1 MTNEENIT
9 TELNGGNGENG
20 KNIFES
26 NIINTFRDL
35 NDYSK
40 YFPKKIKDNVI
51 KEKYEILKEI
61 KKLATLKKNTSYNI
75 TSIIKWFNAYE
86 IINTE
91 KHKSFHFYIFMIKY
105 LWNSFQNKHVSPN
118 LKTYICQVISN
129 ILKNI
134 KKYILYNFFFDY
146 DQKLLQKDNGENCKQ
161 CEEDIENKSDVTD
174 NSYIEI
180 SGEYFKEYE
189 TVIEESDIESSI
201 NEGNMQSLSDLYY
214 VTDNGIYEKNEEVDS
229 FLNNQIIINGMDE
242 SFRFYIQKRIFDIID
257 YNYLF
262 GLLYD
267 YLIGDVKSSDGSN
280 QCSHNVYKNYIG
292 SVLSILINLKN
303 FCYYNKDV
311 HNLLLNFSFNNLYP
325 TKYEEYKSMID
336 TQRLDNTQKEY
347 ENEPMELLVNK
358 KMDENVN
365 KECKKFAHDKKK
377 NSEMEIKETKSTNN
391 NNNNEGLKFNIDVCQ
406 YNVEDLEICIRY
418 NTIFLNIMILSQ
430 LSSDDLCYKLIKDKK
445 LLYLY
450 KKVKKFNWHS
460 INFSFVKIIYRGLK
474 YSYLYNIDVEN
485 EIREIFNILLFL
497 FLFYIKLPSNIQINA
512 CKYHIP
518 DEYSLLINYD
528 DSVIKLISKIFVYLL
543 NKKYVAPERKD
554 KNGEKTE
561 KIQSELIDIFLDHLN
576 DNNFSVN
583 GPEGLYYNDDIGAM
597 CILKNVD
604 IYDFINVINSLFI
617 PHIHPSN
624 VGKHVGNIS
633 IFINHFLYSFIRKLK
648 RENLYLKK
656 INSSYNNDMNKNI
669 NSSLPNNW
677 DKKKECIFNYINN
690 YFITE
695 EDKNFVVEKFTELAI
710 QGMFPKSIKGTS
722 LFENILKHLCTIDV
736 NCLDAFIKK
745 ILEGLINVNISTQ
758 ICNCL
763 FCLCLL
769 LPLLIKYKSKY
780 LKDILYVMNMG
791 IDICDIYKS
800 FTIFS
805 FLSILFSY
813 IPIIKINRD
822 INEDDYKYV
831 IAEYKKFEN
840 ENVGIDHFNGNN
852 DDNNLL
858 FGLEN
863 IIMNHSKK
871 YLTDQEIKLLIKE
884 RKEFVDYLCYWV
896 YEFFDKILYFIK
908 YTQNEQPKGNKKQ
921 NSESKEE
928 KLENDLHSGLKTTI
942 ISLFIRLD
950 HDISY
955 ELCLQFLNN
964 IDQENSKALSMI
976 PYAIGMIK
984 NRKIFDTVFNAFY
997 KMVITKKQK
1006 KVTSVSD
1013 CADNEKTKNMKE
1025 GKCDHNI
1032 TIVYSRNEYSNDDT
1046 VKCYLHFLANFIRR
1060 ANKGFVNEEE
1070 IYKLIEIYI
1079 LEKNNSVFKYVCKI
1093 IYRFLEYKFNFTV
1106 KNYSNFEINEI
1117 MDERDKIAS
1126 LASWC
1131 VPWHKH
1137 VFMGKQN
1144 NENNTTTTK
1153 LAEDIAY
1160 NNLSLKEKDKQDIE
1174 SLIKWNIPSI
1184 EDIKA
1189 GKKLIFLILDY
1200 IIDLL
1205 LQYNIPINTP
1215 NLVKYI
1221 EERNL
1226 KNNKFEWKFTLDY
1239 LNIISRIYKLIKA
1252 IIKAVSTL
1260 YPDERYN
1267 YDKLLTKCHII
1278 DTKLFLYI
1286 YIYIS
1291 EIIIILS
1298 VHVLKLPEQVLEIS
1312 SYVNYSSN
1320 KEGSKSC
1327 IKSDVNN
1334 CNKNDGNKKSIDI
1347 EEKENKIKLR
1357 EIFFSNVINNREKDI
1372 KADAKMQR
1380 KLIKIIHFILL
1391 KTNDGDNANSYNEYI
1406 NSVLSFTYNIYPF
1419 SFNYDIIKS
1428 QYVNNIFY
1436 LFNERL
1442 KQRKKNYSFTGF
1454 REQLCNIL
1462 FFINLSIYS
1471 QVRTYAQNTI
1481 KTILPTFKIIKVPFL
1496 NICYFY
1502 LKNYVILYTNIKGTQ
1517 KETCDQN
1524 NDLNEK
1530 DSIIEIV
1537 QINSG
1542 EIDNVP
1548 NKDECNANIN
1558 KLQTLKSFN
1567 DLNNSD
1573 YFENKC
1579 ISCFNSIIIT
1589 ISNNSGLIKKISA
1602 DMSLLKKY
1610 IKVII
1615 NILRLEIEKED
1626 IKLKCMKFIYSIINN
1641 RFIKEEGIIQK
1652 RKKNS
1657 TTSSSTITKHK
1668 SKDQLFLFLKKQIEH
1683 ENNNVYT
1690 DIVILSFFICFN
1702 DFAIKN
1708 YLQFYFNYLL
1718 ENLSIKKNVNVYN
1731 LAFLGFVK
1739 LLRSVTLLINAGMS
1753 IQSVTNPV
1761 NENEIDLATNQNEFV
1776 FPEFINST
1784 FKSENIYHNF
1794 VEICI
1799 YKNLKSKK
1807 KNNSINSIII
1817 NLSKVQKSFKG
1828 FAQINESHLKD
1839 FYSYYIFFKFLVK
1852 LQNSYNGIIENDTSE
1867 INSTD
1872 NITTSSKV
1880 SNCDD
1885 SINYIGKIIPIL
1897 KKLQM
1902 DEHVDNEYKS
1912 TLISLICPLL
1922 LALRKFKNEKERC
1935 KIITDLVALMESE
1948 ISIVN
1953 MEVFNFWL
1961 YYFHLLFIN
1970 IKKKYINIY
1979 EKLFDFCLNFHFK
1992 DASSLVV
1999 KKKTQLLNIM
2009 ITYSIHKN
2017 NHLIDKHIINYLKL
2031 INNDNMTTRQIIG
2044 DLLTCILYV
2053 LYDNKYYNHLKNI
2066 YYNILLYLYNLSNN
2080 VVNYLQT
2087 EQDIHKKSTHIYTL
2101 ETLAYLTIN
2110 LFTNKC
2116 MYVINNI
2123 SIQFLKMFIL
2133 SSYLIDN
2140 FINGLANKAINCL
2153 LCPSL
2158 YLFRPIKSDLCN
2170 MNKIKCGNS
2179 ILENEQNNYFNWEI
2193 LFKMNENEDKKEEDF
2208 NKLLEA
2214 KKENFDK
2221 YMAEETNTLLV
2232 NSLVFL
2238 INKKDWK
2245 VRNSTLQFCF
2255 YFYSYYCIYYYN
2267 KKENAILLNIFIS
2280 MLNDNYVEIQNISR
2294 QILSSVL
2301 CYYDNK
2307 TLEKFSHFFL
2317 NITKEHQKK
2326 SIQNPSHDNNIGKN
2340 ITKIIDKKKNIAI
2353 YALISIV
2360 NSFPNFVPNWLPN
2373 ILITVARMSNTTTH
2387 IIKKEIEKCIQNFLR
2402 THKDEWEYKY
2412 KTIFTEDQLNI
2423 LDMYR
2428 GGLNY
2433 FT

>member
-1 MTNEENIT
+1 MTNEENIS
-9 TELNGGNGENG
+9 TELNDGNGGNDQ
-20 KNIFES
+20 NIFES
-26 NIINTFRDL
+26 NTINTFREL

-51 KEKYEILKEI
+51 REKYEILKEI

-75 TSIIKWFNAYE
+75 TSIIKLFNAYE

-105 LWNSFQNKHVSPN
+105 LWNSFQNKNISPN
-118 LKTYICQVISN
+118 LKTYICQAISN

-134 KKYILYNFFFDY
+134 KKHILYNFFFDY
-146 DQKLLQKDNGENCKQ
+146 DKKLLQKDNGENCRSY
-161 CEEDIENKSDVTD
+161 EEDIESKSDVTD

-189 TVIEESDIESSI
+189 NVIEESDIESSI
-201 NEGNMQSLSDLYY
+201 NEANMQSLNDLYY

-229 FLNNQIIINGMDE
+229 FLSKSITINGMDE

-267 YLIGDVKSSDGSN
+267 YLIGNVKSSDGNN

-292 SVLSILINLKN
+292 SILSILINLKN

-311 HNLLLNFSFNNLYP
+311 HNLLLNFSFNNLYS
-325 TKYEEYKSMID
+325 TKYEEYKGMID
-336 TQRLDNTQKEY
+336 TQNLGNTQKEY
-347 ENEPMELLVNK
+347 GNDPMELLGNK
-358 KMDENVN
+358 RMDENMN
-365 KECKKFAHDKKK
+365 KECKKFANDEKI
-377 NSEMEIKETKSTNN
+377 NSEMEIKENKSTNN
-391 NNNNEGLKFNIDVCQ
+391 NNDNDELKFNIDM
-406 YNVEDLEICIRY
+406 YEYDVENLEVCIRY
-418 NTIFLNIMILSQ
+418 NTIFLNIMVLSQ
-430 LSSDDLCYKLIKDKK
+430 LSSDDLCYRLIKDKK

-474 YSYLYNIDVEN
+474 YSYLYNIDIEN
-485 EIREIFNILLFL
+485 EIREIFSTLLFL
-497 FLFYIKLPSNIQINA
+497 FLFYIKLPSNMQINA

-528 DSVIKLISKIFVYLL
+528 DSVTKLISKIFVYLL
-543 NKKYVAPERKD
+543 NKRYAKSERRNANDEKAE
-554 KNGEKTE
+554 KN
-561 KIQSELIDIFLDHLN
+561 QSEIIDIFLHHLN

-583 GPEGLYYNDDIGAM
+583 DPEGLYCKDDIGTA
-597 CILKNVD
+597 CILKNMD
-604 IYDFINVINSLFI
+604 IYDFINIINSLFI

-633 IFINHFLYSFIRKLK
+633 IFINNFLYSFIRKMK
-648 RENLYLKK
+648 RESIYLKK
-656 INSSYNNDMNKNI
+656 INSSYNNDMSN
-669 NSSLPNNW
+669 NSNSLLSNNC

-736 NCLDAFIKK
+736 NCLDVFIKK
-745 ILEGLINVNISTQ
+745 ILEGLVNVNISTQ

-822 INEDDYKYV
+822 ITEEDYKYV
-831 IAEYKKFEN
+831 ITEYKKFEN
-840 ENVGIDHFNGNN
+840 ENIGIDYFNGNK
-852 DDNNLL
+852 DDNNLMV
-858 FGLEN
+858 GLEN
-863 IIMNHSKK
+863 IIVNHSKK

-908 YTQNEQPKGNKKQ
+908 YTQNEQSKGNKKQ

-950 HDISY
+950 HDIAY

-997 KMVITKKQK
+997 KMLITKKQK
-1006 KVTSVSD
+1006 KVNNVSN
-1013 CADNEKTKNMKE
+1013 CTDNDKTKNMKE
-1025 GKCDHNI
+1025 GNCDHNI

-1106 KNYSNFEINEI
+1106 KNYSNFEINEM
-1117 MDERDKIAS
+1117 MDERDKISS

-1137 VFMGKQN
+1137 AFMGKQN
-1144 NENNTTTTK
+1144 NEKNANTK
-1153 LAEDIAY
+1153 LAENIAH
-1160 NNLSLKEKDKQDIE
+1160 NNFALNEKDKQDGE

-1184 EDIKA
+1184 EDVKA

-1226 KNNKFEWKFTLDY
+1226 KKNKFEWKFTLDY

-1252 IIKAVSTL
+1252 IVKAVSTL

-1267 YDKLLTKCHII
+1267 HDKLLTKCHII
-1278 DTKLFLYI
+1278 DTKLFFYI

-1298 VHVLKLPEQVLEIS
+1298 VQVLKLPEQVLEIS
-1312 SYVNYSSN
+1312 SYVNYSNN
-1320 KEGSKSC
+1320 KVGS
-1327 IKSDVNN
+1327 
-1334 CNKNDGNKKSIDI
+1334 KKSIDI
-1347 EEKENKIKLR
+1347 EEKENKTKLR
-1357 EIFFSNVINNREKDI
+1357 EDFFSNVINNREKDI

-1380 KLIKIIHFILL
+1380 KLIKIIHFVLL
-1391 KTNDGDNANSYNEYI
+1391 KTNDGDTANSYNEYI
-1406 NSVLSFTYNIYPF
+1406 NSVLSFTYNIYPL

-1442 KQRKKNYSFTGF
+1442 KQRKKNYSFSGF

-1502 LKNYVILYTNIKGTQ
+1502 LKNYVILYTKIKGAP
-1517 KETCDQN
+1517 KVTCN
-1524 NDLNEK
+1524 ENTDLIEK
-1530 DSIIEIV
+1530 DSGIEV
-1537 QINSG
+1537 GQINSD
-1542 EIDNVP
+1542 ENDNVS
-1548 NKDECNANIN
+1548 NKDDCSTNVN

-1602 DMSLLKKY
+1602 DMNLLKKY

-1641 RFIKEEGIIQK
+1641 RFIKEEGLIQK
-1652 RKKNS
+1652 RKKSS
-1657 TTSSSTITKHK
+1657 TGSSSTTTKQK

-1690 DIVILSFFICFN
+1690 HIVILSFFICFN

-1731 LAFLGFVK
+1731 LAFFGFVK
-1739 LLRSVTLLINAGMS
+1739 LLKSVTLLINAGVS
-1753 IQSVTNPV
+1753 IENVTNSV
-1761 NENEIDLATNQNEFV
+1761 NENEPDSVTNNSEFLL
-1776 FPEFINST
+1776 PEFIIST
-1784 FKSENIYHNF
+1784 FKGEDIYHNF

-1852 LQNSYNGIIENDTSE
+1852 LQNSYNGVIENNTSE
-1867 INSTD
+1867 INNTN
-1872 NITTSSKV
+1872 NIITSSKI
-1880 SNCDD
+1880 SNCDN

-1935 KIITDLVALMESE
+1935 KIITELVALMESE

-1979 EKLFDFCLNFHFK
+1979 ENLFDFCLNFHFK

-2031 INNDNMTTRQIIG
+2031 INNDNITTRQIIG

-2053 LYDNKYYNHLKNI
+2053 LYDNKYYKHLKNI

-2087 EQDIHKKSTHIYTL
+2087 EQDIHKQSIHIYTL

-2133 SSYLIDN
+2133 SSCLIDN

-2158 YLFRPIKSDLCN
+2158 YLFRPIESDLCN
-2170 MNKIKCGNS
+2170 MNKINCANS
-2179 ILENEQNNYFNWEI
+2179 ILENEKNNYFNWET
-2193 LFKMNENEDKKEEDF
+2193 LFKINENEDKKEEDF

-2280 MLNDNYVEIQNISR
+2280 MLNDSYVEIQNISR
-2294 QILSSVL
+2294 QILSSVF

-2307 TLEKFSHFFL
+2307 TLEKISQFFL

-2326 SIQNPSHDNNIGKN
+2326 SIQNPSHDNNIDKN

-2373 ILITVARMSNTTTH
+2373 ILITVARMSNTSTH
-2387 IIKKEIEKCIQNFLR
+2387 VIKKEIEKCIQHFLR